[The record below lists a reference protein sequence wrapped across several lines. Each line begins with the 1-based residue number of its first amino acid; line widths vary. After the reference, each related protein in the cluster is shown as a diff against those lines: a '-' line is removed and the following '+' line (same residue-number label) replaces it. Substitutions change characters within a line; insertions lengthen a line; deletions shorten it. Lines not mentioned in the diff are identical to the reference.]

1 MKFKDIIICLL
12 VLVVAMLASVKTYL
26 VFDYKRGFVYLSEIQ
41 KSIDLLKNENAKLS
55 IELSLLKESPATVST
70 IPRETENEKD

>member
-26 VFDYKRGFVYLSEIQ
+26 VFDYKRDFVYLSEIQ

-55 IELSLLKESPATVST
+55 IELSLLKESPAAVST
-70 IPRETENEKD
+70 IAREIENEKD

>member
-26 VFDYKRGFVYLSEIQ
+26 VFDYKRRFVYLSEIQ

-55 IELSLLKESPATVST
+55 IELSLLKESPAAVST
-70 IPRETENEKD
+70 IPREIENEKD

>member
-26 VFDYKRGFVYLSEIQ
+26 VFDYKRNFVYLSEIQ

-55 IELSLLKESPATVST
+55 IELSLLKGSPAAARI
-70 IPRETENEKD
+70 IPREIENEKD

>member
-70 IPRETENEKD
+70 IPRGIENEKD

>member
-55 IELSLLKESPATVST
+55 IELSLLKESPAAVST
-70 IPRETENEKD
+70 IPREIENEKD

>member
-12 VLVVAMLASVKTYL
+12 VLVVGMLASVKTYL
-26 VFDYKRGFVYLSEIQ
+26 VFDYKRNFVYLSEIQ

-55 IELSLLKESPATVST
+55 IELSLLKGSPAAARI
-70 IPRETENEKD
+70 IPSEIENEKD

>member
-26 VFDYKRGFVYLSEIQ
+26 VFDYKRNFVYLSEIQ

-55 IELSLLKESPATVST
+55 IELSLLKESPAAVST
-70 IPRETENEKD
+70 IPREIENEKD

>member
-12 VLVVAMLASVKTYL
+12 VLVVGMLASVKTYL
-26 VFDYKRGFVYLSEIQ
+26 VFDYNRNFVYLSEIQ

-55 IELSLLKESPATVST
+55 IELSLLKGSPAAARI
-70 IPRETENEKD
+70 IPREIENEKD

>member
-55 IELSLLKESPATVST
+55 IELSLLKESPAAVST
-70 IPRETENEKD
+70 IAREIENEKD

>member
-55 IELSLLKESPATVST
+55 IELSLLKELPAAVST

>member
-1 MKFKDIIICLL
+1 
-12 VLVVAMLASVKTYL
+12 MLASVKTYL

>member
-26 VFDYKRGFVYLSEIQ
+26 VFDYKRDFVYLSEIQ

-55 IELSLLKESPATVST
+55 IELSLLKESPAAVST
-70 IPRETENEKD
+70 IPREIENEKD

>member
-55 IELSLLKESPATVST
+55 IELSLLKETPAAVST
-70 IPRETENEKD
+70 IPREIENEKD